1 LRGAIE
7 RAVARRDAGSNRR
20 LVWSESDDL
29 PGLVVDQFGEA
40 LVVQIQTAAM
50 EKRAALVGD
59 MLAEVVQPAE
69 IIFRNDAPIRRLEGL
84 PMEVHTRSGQPWE
97 PRWVTIDGF
106 DYWLD
111 LLHGQK
117 TGFYLDQRPQHAA
130 VAKYCAGKRVLDA
143 FCNQGAFALHA
154 ARAGAR
160 EVLGLDSAFD
170 AIGAAIRNAER
181 NGVAATAKF
190 GVANVFD
197 WFNDAT
203 RAGDG
208 LWDVIVLDPPPFAKS
223 KSALEGALRGYKEIN
238 LRALQRL
245 APGGILATYT
255 CSHHMQDAEIRGV
268 IADAATDAKRKVRVV
283 EWSHQPPDHP
293 VLVTMM
299 ESEYLRGYIV
309 RAE

>member
-1 LRGAIE
+1 
-7 RAVARRDAGSNRR
+7 V
-20 LVWSESDDL
+20 
-29 PGLVVDQFGEA
+29 
-40 LVVQIQTAAM
+40 
-50 EKRAALVGD
+50 
-59 MLAEVVQPAE
+59 LAEVVKPAE

-84 PMEVHTRSGQPWE
+84 AMEVHTRSGQPWE
-97 PRWVTIDGF
+97 PRWVNIDGF

-111 LLHGQK
+111 LQNGQK
-117 TGFYLDQRPQHAA
+117 TGFYLDQRAQHAA

-170 AIGAAIRNAER
+170 AIGAALRNGER
-181 NGVAATAKF
+181 NGVAATTKF
-190 GVANVFD
+190 AVANVFD
-197 WFNDAT
+197 WFNDPV

-245 APGGILATYT
+245 APGGVLATYT
-255 CSHHMQDAEIRGV
+255 CSHHMQDAEIRSV

-283 EWSHQPPDHP
+283 EWSHQPEDHP